1 RKAYTL
7 HNPLFLFC
15 LDARCAFFAQ
25 SSYKG
30 ESFVERLNH
39 SGYKWQTMGENI
51 ARGAGSSSRLD
62 DPFKAWMESTGHR
75 KNILNDSFREVAIG
89 GFAGNF
95 QRADSRRE
103 MRLDVT
109 LRTQSNV

>member
-1 RKAYTL
+1 MRKAHTP

-15 LDARCAFFAQ
+15 LEARCAFFAQ
-25 SSYKG
+25 ALNKG
-30 ESFVERLNH
+30 LTLVERLDH

-89 GFAGNF
+89 GFAGDF
-95 QRADSRRE
+95 
-103 MRLDVT
+103 
-109 LRTQSNV
+109 